1 MRCESIRRLI
11 LPGLALVLL
20 AALAAA
26 EERQYDAEVKRL
38 IEYTNRSF
46 GDFRDAARSDFKRSK
61 IRFNGV
67 ETEVSGYLKDTA
79 DAGKRL
85 ASRVSSD
92 YAAVPE
98 AVDFLK
104 RLKNADTFAQENP
117 GISGAKNEWE
127 LLTPNAAK
135 LAAAYGIDW
144 NLAPEAWQASR
155 VSDGAVRGEAAS
167 LEMHAKALRKAVE
180 DASKAAGLDR
190 GRRKV
195 LEGQSET
202 LVSSAAG
209 LNKTVRDARPAS
221 VSLGTV
227 NDSLRD
233 LSSRL
238 QSEGVAEAV
247 SVPLR
252 RVEDSAAKLTAMLEN
267 RAGP

>member
-1 MRCESIRRLI
+1 MRSIVRRLP
-11 LPGLALVLL
+11 LSGLALILL
-20 AALAAA
+20 AAAAA
-26 EERQYDAEVKRL
+26 GQERQYDAEVERL
-38 IEYTNRSF
+38 IAYTNRGF
-46 GDFRDAARSDFKRSK
+46 DDFRGAVRSDFKRSK
-61 IRFNGV
+61 IRFDGV

-79 DAGKRL
+79 EAGKRL

-104 RLKNADTFAQENP
+104 RLKAADTFAQENP

-127 LLTPNAAK
+127 LLTPNAAR

-155 VSDGAVRGEAAS
+155 APDDALRSEAAS
-167 LEMHAKALRKAVE
+167 LETHARALRKAIQ
-180 DASKAAGLDR
+180 DASKAASLDK

-202 LVSSAAG
+202 LVSAANA
-209 LNKTVRDARPAS
+209 LKKTVNDALPAS
-221 VSLGTV
+221 IALGTV
-227 NDSLRD
+227 NDALGDLR
-233 LSSRL
+233 SRL
-238 QSEGVAEAV
+238 QSDGVEESV

-252 RVEDSAAKLTAMLEN
+252 RVEDSAGKLTEMLEQPP
-267 RAGP
+267 AP